1 MEWLLL
7 HPFALWLVVGGIL
20 LAFEVSTDS
29 GWLLWPAGSAALTAA
44 IVSTWPLDI
53 YLQLVVFALLTIVT
67 TLAGR
72 RLFPRVQPEGAD
84 INDTHARLAGSE
96 GVTAGDFASGNGRVL
111 VDGKDW
117 AADAEGGAAPM
128 PGTRVTV
135 VRVGGA
141 RLTVRP
147 L

>member
-7 HPFALWLVVGGIL
+7 HPFALWLVVCAIL
-20 LAFEVSTDS
+20 LTFEVSTDS

-44 IVSTWPLDI
+44 LVWGWPLDI

-67 TLAGR
+67 TLGGR
-72 RLFPRVQPEGAD
+72 RLFPRVQAEGDD
-84 INDTHARLAGSE
+84 INDTRARLAGSE
-96 GVTAGDFASGNGRVL
+96 GVTAGDFASGNGRGL

-117 AADAEGGAAPM
+117 AAEVEGDGVLA
-128 PGTRVTV
+128 PGTRVAV